1 MSNFLVTKSNYLIE
15 AGYRLSLNEQR
26 LVLSAIA
33 QLDGRKPLLKDN
45 DFTIT
50 AAEFS
55 EAFGIP
61 IKQAYETLDDAAS
74 RLYERDIKTY
84 DHVAKTRGRFRWVD
98 SVKYWDGEAKVTL
111 SFSRWII
118 PYLTLLHQ
126 QFTSYEL
133 KQISQLNTAYAIR
146 FYELLVQ
153 FLKTGERY
161 ITLEKFR
168 DLLELKDQYPRFF
181 DLKKRVIVP
190 SIVEVNTKTNLTVE
204 WDVMKKGRV
213 IVGLMFMFQDTGQLK
228 LQL

>member
-1 MSNFLVTKSNYLIE
+1 MSNAILVTKSNHLIE
-15 AGYRLSLNEQR
+15 AGYKLSLNEQR
-26 LVLSAIA
+26 LILSAIG
-33 QLDGRKPLLKDN
+33 QLDSRKPIPKDN

-55 EAFGIP
+55 ETFGIP

-84 DHVAKTRGRFRWVD
+84 DRAAKTRGRFRWVD

-111 SFSRWII
+111 SFSRWVI

-133 KQISQLNTAYAIR
+133 KQVSQLSTAYAIR

-161 ITLEKFR
+161 ITLEKLR
-168 DLLELKDQYPRFF
+168 ELLELKEQYPRFY
-181 DLKKRVIVP
+181 DLKKYVITP
-190 SIVEVNTKTNLTVE
+190 AIIDINEKTNLIVE
-204 WDVMKKGRV
+204 WDVMKKGKN
-213 IVGLMFMFQDTGQLK
+213 ITGLIFVFQEKRID
-228 LQL
+228 

>member
-1 MSNFLVTKSNYLIE
+1 MSNSLVTKSNYLIE
-15 AGYRLSLNEQR
+15 AGYKLSLNEQR
-26 LVLSAIA
+26 LILSAIA
-33 QLDGRKPLLKDN
+33 QLDSRKPIPKDN
-45 DFTIT
+45 DFVIT

-55 EAFGIP
+55 DTFGIP
-61 IKQAYETLDDAAS
+61 IKQAYETLEDATS

-84 DHVAKTRGRFRWVD
+84 DRAAKTRGRFRWVD

-133 KQISQLNTAYAIR
+133 KQVSQLNTAYAIR

-161 ITLEKFR
+161 ITLER
-168 DLLELKDQYPRFF
+168 LRELLELKDQYPRFY
-181 DLKKRVIVP
+181 DLKKYVINP
-190 SIVEVNTKTNLTVE
+190 SIVDINQKTNLTVE
-204 WDVMKKGRV
+204 WDIMKKGKT
-213 IVGLMFMFQDTGQLK
+213 ITGLIFVFQDNTTT
-228 LQL
+228 